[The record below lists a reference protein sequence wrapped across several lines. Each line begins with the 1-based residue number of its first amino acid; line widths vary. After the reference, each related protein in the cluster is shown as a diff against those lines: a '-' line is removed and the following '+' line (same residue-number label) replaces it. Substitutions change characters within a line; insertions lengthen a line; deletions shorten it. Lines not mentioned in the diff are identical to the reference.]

1 MVEAD
6 NDAMP
11 ARIGP
16 YRILRLLGE
25 GSHGRVYLAEES
37 DPPRRIALKVLRAA
51 GAGEDLRRR
60 FRREIELLAAL
71 EHPGI
76 ARLYAAGVAD
86 SDAGPLPWLAM
97 EYIEGQDL
105 LAYADSA
112 KLDLRERLALLAEI
126 SRIVHFAHTRGVV
139 HRDLKPA
146 NLLVDASRK
155 PRVLD
160 FGIAHLVLDEATPMT
175 RVGQVLGTVPY
186 MSAEQ
191 LAGTDRAD
199 PRNDVYSLGVIA
211 YELLCGHLPYP
222 GLSKSTVL
230 EALAMI
236 RAGRIERLSQH
247 LPAARGDTE
256 TVVMKAMAQE
266 SAHRYGSAAELAGDL
281 DRLLLSQPIEAR
293 PPTAGYLAGLFVRR
307 HKAITAAAVIAVL
320 ALVGGAAVAIRYG
333 LAEAEARQQADAR
346 SAEAEAVNAFLEK
359 MLTAATPDEELGRD
373 LRVREVLDS
382 ARASLG
388 AERNEALSSTLYRTL
403 GASYLALADSDTA
416 LTLLDEARRRAIA
429 SYGADSTQARAA
441 KLLHAEALVQKN
453 QLAEAGSEIADI
465 TTATQPELDAR
476 KQALRARRLQGTIQ
490 REQGQFAEA
499 EKIWADVHADALKLL
514 GPDDDFTLTVAGDHA
529 VALQDNG
536 DLKGARAEQE
546 QLLEQQTQRLGPD
559 HPDTL
564 TARSSLAATTAYLG
578 DLPAAVAMMREVVAG
593 MRKTFGDTHPETLTA
608 MGNLGAMLND
618 TGAEAEGLKLSQEVL
633 DARLRHLGPASRNS
647 IDAYTTV
654 GVAQAALG
662 QSDAAEKTFR
672 TALAAADT
680 QPQALA
686 ESALLVR
693 ANLSSL
699 LMKLN
704 RLAEAR
710 HELELTVASSIAIKG
725 KDNWQTAASQSLY
738 GECLFR
744 LRDLPAAEAAQQAAL
759 TAFTATLGPEHDRSQ
774 LARERLQKVLL
785 AEGKADQAAALA
797 PAKAPAVTP

>member
-1 MVEAD
+1 MAEAD
-6 NDAMP
+6 HDALP

-37 DPPRRIALKVLRAA
+37 DPPRRVALKVLRAA
-51 GAGEDLRRR
+51 GAGDDLQRR
-60 FRREIELLAAL
+60 FKREIELLAAL

-97 EYIEGQDL
+97 EHVEGRELQ
-105 LAYADSA
+105 AWAEGA
-112 KLDLRERLALLAEI
+112 KLDLRGRLALLAAI
-126 SRIVHFAHTRGVV
+126 SRIVHFAHTRGIV

-146 NLLVDASRK
+146 NLLVDASGQ
-155 PRVLD
+155 PHVLD
-160 FGIAHLVLDEATPMT
+160 FGIAHLVRDDGTPMT

-191 LAGTDRAD
+191 LAGRDAGD
-199 PRNDVYSLGVIA
+199 PRNDVYALGVIG
-211 YELLCGHLPYP
+211 YELLSGHLPYP
-222 GLSKSTVL
+222 GLSQSTVL

-247 LPAARGDTE
+247 LPTARGDTE

-281 DRLLLSQPIEAR
+281 DRLLHNQPIEAR
-293 PPTAGYLAGLFVRR
+293 PPTAGYLASLFIRR
-307 HKAITAAAVIAVL
+307 HKAISAAVAVAML
-320 ALVGGAAVAIRYG
+320 ALVGGAGIAIRYG
-333 LAEAEARQQADAR
+333 LAEADARQQADAR

-388 AERNEALSSTLYRTL
+388 TEHNEALSSTLYRTL

-416 LTLLDEARRRAIA
+416 LALLDEARQRSIA
-429 SYGADSTQARAA
+429 SYGPGSRQARAA
-441 KLLHAEALVQKN
+441 QLLHAEALVQKN
-453 QLAEAGSEIADI
+453 RLAEAGAEIADI
-465 TTATQPELDAR
+465 ASASQPDLESR
-476 KQALRARRLQGTIQ
+476 KQSLRARRLQGTIQ
-490 REQGQFAEA
+490 REQGQFAAA
-499 EKIWADVHADALKLL
+499 ERIWDAVRADARTQL
-514 GPDDDFTLTVAGDHA
+514 GPDDALTLTVAGDHA
-529 VALQDNG
+529 VALQDIGNL
-536 DLKGARAEQE
+536 DGASVEQE
-546 QLLEQQTQRLGPD
+546 QLLARQMQRLGPD

-578 DLPAAVAMMREVVAG
+578 DLPKAVAMMREVVAG
-593 MRKTFGDTHPETLTA
+593 MRKVFGDGHPETLTA
-608 MGNLGAMLND
+608 IGNLGAMLND
-618 TGAEAEGLKLSQEVL
+618 SGAAAEGLTLGQEVL
-633 DARLRHLGPASRNS
+633 AERLRHLGPASRNS

-654 GVAQAALG
+654 GVAQAALDQG
-662 QSDAAEKTFR
+662 EAAERSFR
-672 TALAAADT
+672 SALAAADT
-680 QPQALA
+680 RPEALG

-693 ANLSSL
+693 ANLASL
-699 LMKLN
+699 LMKQN

-710 HELELTVASSIAIKG
+710 KELELTVASSIAIRG
-725 KDNWQTAASQSLY
+725 AGDWQTAAAQSQY

-744 LRDLPAAEAAQQAAL
+744 LRELPAAEAAQRASL
-759 TAFTATLGPEHDRSQ
+759 ETFTATLGPDHERTQLAHDR
-774 LARERLQKVLL
+774 LGKILV
-785 AEGKADQAAALA
+785 AEGKADQAAPRQA
-797 PAKAPAVTP
+797 PATSP

>member
-51 GAGEDLRRR
+51 SAGEDLRRR
-60 FRREIELLAAL
+60 FRREIELLAGL

-76 ARLYAAGVAD
+76 ARLYATGVAD

-105 LAYADSA
+105 LAYADGA

-146 NLLVDASRK
+146 NLLVDASRR

-160 FGIAHLVLDEATPMT
+160 FGIAHLVLDDASRMT
-175 RVGQVLGTVPY
+175 QVGQVLGTVPY

-191 LAGTDRAD
+191 LAGTGGAD
-199 PRNDVYSLGVIA
+199 PRNDVYALGVIA
-211 YELLCGHLPYP
+211 YELLSGHLPYP

-307 HKAITAAAVIAVL
+307 HKAITAAAAIAVL
-320 ALVGGAAVAIRYG
+320 ALVTGTLVSIRYG

-346 SAEAEAVNAFLEK
+346 SAEAEAVNTFLEK

-388 AERNEALSSTLYRTL
+388 AERNAALSSTLYRTL

-416 LTLLDEARRRAIA
+416 LTLLDEARKRAIA

-465 TTATQPELDAR
+465 ATAKQPELESR
-476 KQALRARRLQGTIQ
+476 RQALRARRLQGTIQ

-499 EKIWADVHADALKLL
+499 EKIWAAVHAEALKLL
-514 GPDDDFTLTVAGDHA
+514 GPDDDFTLTAAGDHA

-546 QLLEQQTQRLGPD
+546 QLLAQQTQRLGSD
-559 HPDTL
+559 HPDAL

-578 DLPAAVAMMREVVAG
+578 DLPAAVTMMREVVAG
-593 MRKTFGDTHPETLTA
+593 MRKTFGDSHPETLTA
-608 MGNLGAMLND
+608 MGNLSAMLND
-618 TGAEAEGLKLSQEVL
+618 TGAEAEGLTLSQEVL

-654 GVAQAALG
+654 GVAQAALN
-662 QSDAAEKTFR
+662 QSEAAEKTFR

-680 QPQALA
+680 RPKALA

-699 LMKLN
+699 LMKQN
-704 RLAEAR
+704 RLVEAR
-710 HELELTVASSIAIKG
+710 HELELTVTSSIAIKG
-725 KDNWQTAASQSLY
+725 ADNWQTAASQSLY

-744 LRDLPAAEAAQQAAL
+744 LHDLPAAEAAQQAAL
-759 TAFTATLGPEHDRSQ
+759 NVFTATLGPEHERSQ

-797 PAKAPAVTP
+797 PAKTSAPAP

>member
-1 MVEAD
+1 MAEF
-6 NDAMP
+6 DAAAIP

-25 GSHGRVYLAEES
+25 GSHGRVYLGEEQ
-37 DPPRRIALKVLRAA
+37 DPPRRVALKVLRAA
-51 GAGEDLRRR
+51 TAGEDLRRR

-97 EYIEGQDL
+97 EYVEGQDL
-105 LAYADSA
+105 LRYAETA
-112 KLDLRERLALLAEI
+112 GLDLRGRLALLAEI

-146 NLLVDASRK
+146 NLLVDASSK

-160 FGIAHLVLDEATPMT
+160 FGIAHLVLDEATRMT
-175 RVGQVLGTVPY
+175 SVGQVLGTVPY

-191 LAGTDRAD
+191 LAGSGDAD
-199 PRNDVYSLGVIA
+199 PRNDVYSLGVIG
-211 YELLCGHLPYP
+211 YELLSGHLPYP

-236 RAGRIERLSQH
+236 RGGRIERLSQH
-247 LPAARGDTE
+247 LPAARGDAE

-281 DRLLLSQPIEAR
+281 DRLLRSQPIEAR

-307 HKAITAAAVIAVL
+307 HKAVTAAAAIAAL
-320 ALVGGAAVAIRYG
+320 ALIAGTLISIRYG

-359 MLTAATPDEELGRD
+359 MLTAATPDQELGRD

-382 ARASLG
+382 ARSSLG

-416 LTLLDEARRRAIA
+416 LKLLDEARQRAIR
-429 SYGADSTQARAA
+429 SYGADSRQARAA
-441 KLLHAEALVQKN
+441 RLLHAETLVQKN
-453 QLAEAGSEIADI
+453 QLADAGSEIADI
-465 TTATQPELDAR
+465 ATVSPAGDPEAR
-476 KQALRARRLQGTIQ
+476 RQSLRARRLQGTIQ

-499 EKIWADVHADALKLL
+499 GKIWAAAHADAVRWL
-514 GPDDDFTLTVAGDHA
+514 GADDDLSLTLAADHA
-529 VALQDNG
+529 VSLQDTG
-536 DLKGARAEQE
+536 DLKQALAEQE
-546 QLLEQQTQRLGPD
+546 QLLAQQNRRLGPD

-578 DLPAAVAMMREVVAG
+578 ELPKAVEMMREVVRG

-608 MGNLGAMLND
+608 MANLGAMLND
-618 TGAEAEGLKLSQEVL
+618 VGAGAEALKLSQQVL

-654 GVAQAALG
+654 GVAQAALN

-672 TALAAADT
+672 TALAAAET
-680 QPQALA
+680 QPEALG

-710 HELELTVASSIAIKG
+710 RELERTVASNIAING
-725 KDNWQTAASQSLY
+725 ADNWQTAAAQSLY

-744 LRDLPAAEAAQQAAL
+744 LRDLPAAETTQRASLA
-759 TAFTATLGPEHDRSQ
+759 TFTATLGPDHDRTQ
-774 LARERLQKVLL
+774 LARERLRQVYL
-785 AEGKADQAAALA
+785 AEGRNDQAQALA
-797 PAKAPAVTP
+797 PAPAATP